1 MFLALKVVWLWAVWC
16 FFTRTFVFLT
26 LHSWSQG
33 WRESQGKGI
42 GGARREVEKGMGDE
56 WQSGGKTRHIVT
68 WKKKEKK
75 KKNINSILCTQSPA
89 SQPPYF
95 SLCSTWEG
103 QTSTDWIWFICAR
116 IIWTLF
122 KIFFWWPANVTP
134 TLRMSLEVQTEA
146 DVRLMLPQAIKQSFT
161 TYYSIYLS
169 IFPSTHNMHVKDK
182 RAFAKKV
189 RNW

>member
-68 WKKKEKK
+68 WKKKRKEK
-75 KKNINSILCTQSPA
+75 N
-89 SQPPYF
+89 
-95 SLCSTWEG
+95 
-103 QTSTDWIWFICAR
+103 TSTPSSAPR
-116 IIWTLF
+116 ALH
-122 KIFFWWPANVTP
+122 PN
-134 TLRMSLEVQTEA
+134 
-146 DVRLMLPQAIKQSFT
+146 RL
-161 TYYSIYLS
+161 
-169 IFPSTHNMHVKDK
+169 IFPSAPLGRVKPPPTGSGSSVPASSGHYSRSSFDGLLTSHQPSRCHWK
-182 RAFAKKV
+182 YRQKQMLGWCYH
-189 RNW
+189 RL

>member
-1 MFLALKVVWLWAVWC
+1 MNGSLVG
-16 FFTRTFVFLT
+16 RPDT
-26 LHSWSQG
+26 LSHG
-33 WRESQGKGI
+33 
-42 GGARREVEKGMGDE
+42 
-56 WQSGGKTRHIVT
+56 
-68 WKKKEKK
+68 KKKKR

-182 RAFAKKV
+182 RAFAKKSQKLV
-189 RNW
+189 ATYRHISQYNMTA